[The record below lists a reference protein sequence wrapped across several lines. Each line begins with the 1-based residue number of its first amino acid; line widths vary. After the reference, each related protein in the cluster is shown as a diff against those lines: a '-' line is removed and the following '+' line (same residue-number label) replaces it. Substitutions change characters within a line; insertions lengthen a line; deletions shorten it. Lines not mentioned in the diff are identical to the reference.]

1 MYGGLGMSEEVR
13 RGWPVIAGLLL
24 IESMFWASCTGTM
37 EVFFHPLI
45 REFAANHEQVA
56 RIPTV
61 FLLMVALTS
70 PVAGWLCDRVR
81 IPWLMAA
88 GALLAG
94 GGLLL
99 ASQARSLGE
108 LIALYCIVGVGA
120 AAGTMLPSIVLISEW
135 FAEQR
140 GLVIGIVFSGLAL
153 GLLYNPPLFSFL
165 ALRYG
170 WRWSIALVGAQVLI
184 FGLSI
189 DLILLRPPPAAR
201 IRASKARTDEPG
213 LELGAAIRTSA
224 FWLLIA
230 INFLFLAVMG
240 AVYFHV
246 VPFLMSLGFGAQRSA
261 TLLGLQNLSLPAGLI
276 ITGWAADRFDPR
288 WVLIVNCLLLGVA
301 VMGLMGTAVYPPI
314 LLVYMLFYASTLGA
328 TGPTVPL
335 IIIQSL
341 GIRRLGTIN
350 GATNSAGQLGAAAAA
365 WLTGRLA
372 DATGGYMLAF
382 ELAVAY
388 CLLAALCTWLVR
400 PAQGEAFAQTAL
412 AQAAP

>member
-1 MYGGLGMSEEVR
+1 MSEEVR

-37 EVFFHPLI
+37 EIFFHPLI
-45 REFAANHEQVA
+45 REFAATHEQVA

-70 PVAGWLCDRVR
+70 PIAGWMCDRVR

-88 GALLAG
+88 GALLSG
-94 GGLLL
+94 GGLLA
-99 ASQARSLGE
+99 ASQARGLGD
-108 LIALYCIVGVGA
+108 LTALYCLIGVGA
-120 AAGTMLPSIVLISEW
+120 AAGTMLPSIVLVTEW

-170 WRWSIALVGAQVLI
+170 WRWSMALVGVQVLV

-189 DLILLRPPPAAR
+189 DLLLLRPPPGAQLRAATR
-201 IRASKARTDEPG
+201 ARTSEPG
-213 LELGAAIRTSA
+213 LEIGAALRTSA

-230 INFLFLAVMG
+230 LNFLFLAVMG

-246 VPFLMSLGFGAQRSA
+246 VPYLMSLGFGPQRSA
-261 TLLGLQNLSLPAGLI
+261 TLLGLQNLSLPFGLI

-314 LLVYMLFYASTLGA
+314 MLIYMLFYASTLGA

-335 IIIQSL
+335 IIINTL

-350 GATNSAGQLGAAAAA
+350 GATSSAGQLGAAAAA

-382 ELAVAY
+382 QLAVAY
-388 CLLAALCTWLVR
+388 CLLAVICTWLVR
-400 PAQGEAFAQTAL
+400 PARGRDEL
-412 AQAAP
+412 PAQAALVQAAP